1 MQTVW
6 SRVVCP
12 LLAVGVS
19 VAVFAPIAQS
29 FFFVD
34 DFCHFFNAMNQD
46 LPAFA
51 VQPWGGHVLL
61 ARNALLWPMFHV
73 FGLESWPYFGVTL
86 ALHATNVFLL
96 YRLLLR
102 DTGSSGIACIGSG
115 TWGTLPLHAATLEWL
130 SVQGQVLL
138 STFFLTLLLSMD
150 RGADRADVSLAR
162 AAGWSVLAFLA
173 GTSFGMGLSVAL
185 TLPLLAWL
193 YGSRPRTT
201 GAALVLWA
209 TPVIALATYV
219 TVRGL
224 VPSPVGSYVD
234 STVTPG
240 AALAD
245 WRFNLEFA
253 SSLVPYGLS
262 SLLLGFFGPAFPY
275 PGTTREVAAGLCA
288 VLGAAAVVRMD
299 SRRRRR
305 AMAASLVALLAYVL
319 VAAGRGPFLHLS
331 RFTPTKAAMVSRYHY
346 FPTLGI
352 TIAAALSVPALAPR
366 ALLRQ
371 PWIGV
376 TAVVAWLAVSA
387 AGFARHRP
395 AINLHEAARRETLA
409 ELQRLRTVAAA
420 APAGSVVVIP
430 NRPFGPAAR
439 VPCEVA
445 GTAGLYLMA
454 SRGTDSLDGRV
465 LRFTVQPAISD
476 AARSAGGRVAPL
488 LLPAGE

>member
-6 SRVVCP
+6 ARVVCP
-12 LLAVGVS
+12 LLAVGLS
-19 VAVFAPIAQS
+19 VAVFAPITGS

-96 YRLLLR
+96 YRLLRR
-102 DTGSSGIACIGSG
+102 DTGSPAMACIGAG

-138 STFFLTLLLSMD
+138 TTFFLTLLLSMD
-150 RGADRADVSLAR
+150 RGPDRADVSLPR
-162 AAGWSVLAFLA
+162 AVGWGVLAFLA

-209 TPVIALATYV
+209 TPLVALATYV
-219 TVRGL
+219 AVRGL
-224 VPSPVGSYVD
+224 VPSPVGAYVD
-234 STVTPG
+234 STVSPR

-245 WRFNLEFA
+245 WRFGLEFA
-253 SSLVPYGLS
+253 SGLVPYGLS
-262 SLLLGFFGPAFPY
+262 SLVLGFFGPAFPY

-288 VLGAAAVVRMD
+288 VLGAVALVRMD

-305 AMAASLVALLAYVL
+305 VVAASLVALLAYIL

-331 RFTPTKAAMVSRYHY
+331 RFTPTSSATVSRYHY

-352 TIAAALSVPALAPR
+352 TIAAALSVPALAPP
-366 ALLRQ
+366 ALLHQR
-371 PWIGV
+371 WIGV
-376 TAVVAWLAVSA
+376 MAVFTWLAVSA
-387 AGFARHRP
+387 VGFARHP
-395 AINLHEAARRETLA
+395 PFIDLHRAARRETLR
-409 ELQRLRTVAAA
+409 ELQRLQTVVAAS
-420 APAGSVVVIP
+420 PAGSVVVIP

-439 VPCEVA
+439 VPCEVV

-465 LRFTVQPAISD
+465 VRFTVPPAVSD
-476 AARSAGGRVAPL
+476 AARSTGGRVATL
-488 LLPAGE
+488 LVPAGE